1 METTTNNNIKIVR
14 LQSGEDIMADM
25 IQDEEN
31 DTILLDN
38 PMHIIFKRIPTGQTV
53 MMMMPWLPIE
63 IIKENSAIVY
73 GSDILTIIEPKDDLV
88 EYYGSVVVEAQ
99 QRMEEKR
106 NFTTLMMKK
115 KMKNTMMRVRRL
127 MQMNYLNYLERRRR
141 TTSINNFQTEH
152 HDDTCC
158 QAVCQQQNR

>member
-1 METTTNNNIKIVR
+1 MTTNNSIKIVR

-31 DTILLDN
+31 DTFLLDN

-73 GSDILTIIEPKDDLV
+73 ASDILTVIEPKDDLV
-88 EYYGSVVVEAQ
+88 EYYGNVVVEAQ

-106 NFTTLMMKK
+106 NFANFDDEEDEEYDDESEEIDADELFELLREKK
-115 KMKNTMMRVRRL
+115 K
-127 MQMNYLNYLERRRR
+127 
-141 TTSINNFQTEH
+141 NNIH
-152 HDDTCC
+152 
-158 QAVCQQQNR
+158 

>member
-1 METTTNNNIKIVR
+1 MTTNNSIKIVR

-31 DTILLDN
+31 DTFLLDN

-73 GSDILTIIEPKDDLV
+73 ASDILTVIEPKDDLV
-88 EYYGSVVVEAQ
+88 EYYGNVVVEAQ

-106 NFTTLMMKK
+106 NFADFDDEEDEEYDDESEEIDADELFELLREKK
-115 KMKNTMMRVRRL
+115 K
-127 MQMNYLNYLERRRR
+127 
-141 TTSINNFQTEH
+141 NNIH
-152 HDDTCC
+152 
-158 QAVCQQQNR
+158 

>member
-1 METTTNNNIKIVR
+1 MTTNNSIKIVR

-31 DTILLDN
+31 DTFLLDN

-73 GSDILTIIEPKDDLV
+73 ASDILTVIEPKDDLV
-88 EYYGSVVVEAQ
+88 EYYGNVVVEAQ

-106 NFTTLMMKK
+106 NFTNFDDEEEDEEYDDESEEIDADELFELLREKK
-115 KMKNTMMRVRRL
+115 K
-127 MQMNYLNYLERRRR
+127 
-141 TTSINNFQTEH
+141 NNIH
-152 HDDTCC
+152 
-158 QAVCQQQNR
+158 